1 MVEKSYNAIVVGSG
15 PNGLVTAIALFHFGV
30 FIMTSDHPLLFLVTA
45 SRVVWV
51 LCGKTGD

>member
-1 MVEKSYNAIVVGSG
+1 MVEKFYNAIVVGSG

-51 LCGKTGD
+51 LCGKIGD